1 MYLFLYVKIYMFDRE
16 SGGRGVHAEVS
27 QLYQDILI
35 SAQSIFAADE
45 CWAKLGLRSI
55 IGNVS
60 VEHVT
65 AETVYDEHGRGNRW
79 TQAPSKYFS
88 SKC

>member
-45 CWAKLGLRSI
+45 C
-55 IGNVS
+55 
-60 VEHVT
+60 
-65 AETVYDEHGRGNRW
+65 
-79 TQAPSKYFS
+79 
-88 SKC
+88 

>member
-16 SGGRGVHAEVS
+16 SEVRGVHAGVS

-45 CWAKLGLRSI
+45 C
-55 IGNVS
+55 
-60 VEHVT
+60 
-65 AETVYDEHGRGNRW
+65 
-79 TQAPSKYFS
+79 
-88 SKC
+88 